1 MSQNFAADAIRQMPQ
16 VTSPYFPDMKIIGKL
31 VANRLDQTTYAFAKP
46 QLLWIELSSPPILCG
61 HRKLKS
67 LRLKKFR
74 FEWLRKICPVTQKK
88 AGVTIGQ
95 FPNHVNVM
103 DVRGGK
109 VKGLNHA
116 DRVDLHMKL
125 KTVKGVIAE
134 LFAIVGYSLKELG
147 ALGSGES
154 ANSDGE
160 AVKHD
165 SGISESF
172 GYVLEQPLLGCPQL
186 CGLTSESNSATE
198 VWEVM
203 PVEPFEESED
213 GFVGL
218 KAEDFTY
225 DFHCKYFAV
234 SQLRQWASRSNHS
247 WFKAFFHKIISF
259 AEDIYDKIIKVHF
272 LPSMVN
278 GTVTCF
284 QVPST
289 RGHFLYQYCAKN
301 LYTALIG

>member
-1 MSQNFAADAIRQMPQ
+1 MSQNFTTDAIRQMPQ
-16 VTSPYFPDMKIIGKL
+16 VSSPYLLDMKTIGKL

-46 QLLWIELSSPPILCG
+46 QLLWIKLGRPPILCR

-74 FEWLRKICPVTQKK
+74 FEWFGKVSPVTQKQ

-103 DVRGGK
+103 DIRGGK

-116 DRVDLHMKL
+116 NRIDLHMKL
-125 KTVKGVIAE
+125 KTIKGLITE
-134 LFAIVGYSLKELG
+134 LFAIVGYARKEFG
-147 ALGSGES
+147 AFGSGEP
-154 ANSDGE
+154 ANGDGE
-160 AVKHD
+160 AIKHN
-165 SGISESF
+165 SGIPESF
-172 GYVLEQPLLGCPQL
+172 GYVLEQPLLDRPQL
-186 CGLTSESNSATE
+186 CRLTRERNSATE
-198 VWEVM
+198 SWEVM

-218 KAEDFTY
+218 KAEGFTY

-234 SQLRQWASRSNHS
+234 SQLWQWASSSNHS
-247 WFKAFFHKIISF
+247 RFKAFFHKIISF

-272 LPSMVN
+272 FALHGQRN
-278 GTVTCF
+278 G
-284 QVPST
+284 
-289 RGHFLYQYCAKN
+289 N
-301 LYTALIG
+301 LFSSSIDQRAFFV